1 MRRSVRV
8 IVFNADEDYSV
19 SLRSELLRIPG
30 VQIVA
35 EVDEPALI
43 EQAVSQFP
51 AEVFVA
57 HLDPVPDACLPIAA
71 KIAASR
77 PDLAVFVVSESTNGQ
92 HILTAMRSGVREF
105 LTKPLDTQL
114 LTNSMDKVLSQASS
128 SVELGSLISVMGTIG
143 GAGASIL
150 ATNLAVELASM
161 AKERPVALVDL
172 DFRYGQLGTMLDLQS
187 DYTISD
193 LCDTPE
199 QLDEGM
205 IARVM
210 VKHASGVHLLA
221 RPNNFVQADHITA
234 AHCASVLNT
243 LQQLYEYVVI
253 DGPTKNDTG
262 ALSVLDLADINLL
275 VMQLLVT
282 SVRNV
287 HRMLEALRDNG
298 YNLERFKLVC
308 NRVGRES
315 AHLGVEHVEAT
326 LNTKVY
332 HQVPDDWKAV
342 SSCVNMGVPLA
353 EGGAK
358 SRTRQAIRELAEK
371 LVEGGGAAG
380 SGERSRGGLL
390 GRIFSNA

>member
-19 SLRSELLRIPG
+19 ALRAELLRIPG

-51 AEVFVA
+51 AEVLVA
-57 HLDPVPDACLPIAA
+57 HLDPAPDVCLPIAA
-71 KIAASR
+71 KVAGSR

-92 HILTAMRSGVREF
+92 HILTAMRAGIREF
-105 LTKPLDTQL
+105 LTKPLDAQL
-114 LTNSMDKVLSQASS
+114 LSDSLEKVLSQASS
-128 SVELGSLISVMGTIG
+128 SVQLGSLISVMGTIG
-143 GAGASIL
+143 GAGASVL
-150 ATNLAVELASM
+150 ATNLAVELASL
-161 AKERPVALVDL
+161 AKERPVAVVDL
-172 DFRYGQLGTMLDLQS
+172 DFRYGQLGTMLDLQA
-187 DYTISD
+187 DYTIAE

-199 QLDEGM
+199 QLDESM

-210 VKHASGVHLLA
+210 VKHSSGVHLLA
-221 RPNNFVQADHITA
+221 RPNSFGQADHITA

-253 DGPTKNDTG
+253 DGPTRNDSG
-262 ALSVLDLADINLL
+262 ALSVLDLADVNLL
-275 VMQLLVT
+275 VMQLLVP

-298 YNLERFKLVC
+298 YNLDRFKLVC
-308 NRVGRES
+308 NRVGRDS
-315 AHLGVEHVEAT
+315 GHLQVEHVEAT
-326 LNTKVY
+326 LNAKVY

-353 EGGAK
+353 EGAAK

-371 LVEGGGAAG
+371 LATPEEAQAAADHG
-380 SGERSRGGLL
+380 RGGLL
-390 GRIFSNA
+390 GRIFSTT